1 MGVGVMLD
9 IQNGTERDDLGV
21 VKGITLLPSVL
32 QARLTGRRG
41 GRSFVVD
48 FGGRFCA
55 FRWILFALFRISEP
69 ESSSLPPPRRR
80 SVFLRYW
87 SAISP
92 RLQTPYARKEDF
104 F

>member
-1 MGVGVMLD
+1 MLD

-48 FGGRFCA
+48 FGGRFFA

-69 ESSSLPPPRRR
+69 ESSSLKKKKLLLLLLLAN
-80 SVFLRYW
+80 SVSLVVCDRG
-87 SAISP
+87 
-92 RLQTPYARKEDF
+92 
-104 F
+104 